1 MHSFTSREGLTLIA
15 PYTRF
20 LKDKVRIIFCP
31 NPLAVCTNKGT
42 SQEPTEQKMMESDTV
57 VNGLVLSWLAF
68 GKKKQLKA
76 LWQFRK
82 RWLQLNP

>member
-31 NPLAVCTNKGT
+31 NPFAACTNKGT
-42 SQEPTEQKMMESDTV
+42 SREPIEQKMMESDTV
-57 VNGLVLSWLAF
+57 VNGLVFIVVSFW
-68 GKKKQLKA
+68 KKKTA
-76 LWQFRK
+76 
-82 RWLQLNP
+82 